1 MDSGKFGEAITTT
14 TPAPGAGVVLLTGAF
29 AVAVSASAFVAM
41 TTNRDRLLTVVN
53 LVGTIVHETGHAL
66 AAVVT
71 GGEAVRLRTTS
82 PNSGS
87 TTLRNLSWLPDVVTT
102 ASGYAMP
109 TLAGLG
115 AASLLHHGKTVTIL
129 TLTVVVMAVLLL
141 FVCRDLVTICDVI
154 AVGGLAFVTLRWAPT
169 LVQNYFVYTETWLLL
184 TSEIAGVVAIVVDHA
199 HGRRGTDDADVLAR
213 LTLIPPFVWITGW
226 LVLIGWGLWTA
237 IPLLW
242 P

>member
-1 MDSGKFGEAITTT
+1 MDSGKFGEAVTTT
-14 TPAPGAGVVLLTGAF
+14 IPAPGAGVVLLTGAF
-29 AVAVSASAFVAM
+29 AVAVSASSFVAM

-109 TLAGLG
+109 TLAGIG
-115 AASLLHHGKTVTIL
+115 AASLLHHGKTVTVLI
-129 TLTVVVMAVLLL
+129 LTVVVMAVLLL
-141 FVCRDLVTICDVI
+141 FVCRDMVTICDVI
-154 AVGGLAFVTLRWAPT
+154 AVGGLAFVTLRLQT
-169 LVQNYFVYTETWLLL
+169 YFVYTETWLLL
-184 TSEIAGVVAIVVDHA
+184 TSEIAGVVAIVVNHVR
-199 HGRRGTDDADVLAR
+199 GRRGTDDADVLAR

-226 LVLIGWGLWTA
+226 LFLIGWGLWTA